1 MRTDLGVEPSFG
13 NYSGSAWDVNSAFL
27 ANGDPPHTNQ
37 VYVSELLEH
46 GVRVLIYAG
55 TYDFVCNRV
64 GNERWTLDMEWSG
77 QEAFRNETL
86 KEWSMDGKA
95 AGKFRKHG
103 NLAFATIFG
112 TGHLVCASFI
122 SFFWLI

>member
-1 MRTDLGVEPSFG
+1 M
-13 NYSGSAWDVNSAFL
+13 
-27 ANGDPPHTNQ
+27 
-37 VYVSELLEH
+37 YVSELLEH

-55 TYDFVCNRV
+55 TYDFVCNWV

-86 KEWSMDGKA
+86 KEWSVDGKA